1 MDEQYAI
8 SQHGATWIGGLDGS
22 GVGGPPVLIVP
33 GGPGS
38 PHDYC
43 SIAAEALA
51 MVGRTVYVYDPVGTG
66 FSAEDCTVEDWSH
79 EVFVDELECVIDTIG
94 EPVVVL
100 AHSYGSLVALDVAA
114 RDAEA
119 HVAGLILCSGTA
131 SMPAWRASIEARRS
145 ELPTFVAALAERHE
159 RAGTTDSAEY
169 QTAVVEYDR
178 RFTCRTPISL
188 SWTDQHTPHTM
199 NPVAYRSMWGPSE
212 MCVDGN
218 LADLDLTD
226 LLANVTVPV
235 VVFTGRYDSVALPV
249 TEAMVAALPDARTV
263 VFEESSGL
271 VFHEE
276 TAKFQRE
283 ADAFIAA
290 LAAPRSVTSGE

>member
-1 MDEQYAI
+1 MDEQYAV
-8 SQHGATWIGGLDGS
+8 SQYGTTWIGGLEGS
-22 GVGGPPVLIVP
+22 GVSGPPVLIVP

-38 PHDYC
+38 PHNYC

-51 MVGRTVYVYDPVGTG
+51 MVGRTVYVYDPIGTG
-66 FSAEDCTVEDWSH
+66 FSAEDCTVSDWCH
-79 EVFVDELECVIDTIG
+79 DVFVEELECVIDTIG
-94 EPVVVL
+94 EPVVLL
-100 AHSYGSLVALDVAA
+100 AHSYGSLVALDAAA
-114 RDAEA
+114 RHEDGLI
-119 HVAGLILCSGTA
+119 AGLILCSGTA
-131 SMPAWRASIEARRS
+131 SMPAWRASIATRRG
-145 ELPTFVAALAERHE
+145 ELPAFVAALAERHE

-169 QTAVVEYDR
+169 HTAVVEYDR

-188 SWTDQHTPHTM
+188 SWTDLQTPDVA
-199 NPVAYRSMWGPSE
+199 NPAAYRTMWGPSE

-218 LADLDLTD
+218 LANLDLTSQ
-226 LLANVTVPV
+226 LSLVTVPV
-235 VVFTGRYDSVALPV
+235 AVFTGRYDSVTLPV
-249 TEAMVAALPDARTV
+249 TEAMVAGLPSARIV

-290 LAAPRSVTSGE
+290 LAAPPSRTSGE

>member
-38 PHDYC
+38 PHNYC
-43 SIAAEALA
+43 SIAADALA

-66 FSAEDCTVEDWSH
+66 FSAEDCTVVDWNH
-79 EVFVDELECVIDTIG
+79 EVFVDELECVIDAIG
-94 EPVVVL
+94 ESVVLL

-114 RDAEA
+114 RDVDDL
-119 HVAGLILCSGTA
+119 VAGLILCGGTA
-131 SMPAWRASIEARRS
+131 SMPAWRASIAARRA
-145 ELPTFVAALAERHE
+145 ELPAFVAALADRHE
-159 RAGTTDSAEY
+159 HAGTTDSAEY
-169 QTAVVEYDR
+169 WTAVVEYDR
-178 RFTCRTPISL
+178 RFTCRTPISI
-188 SWTDQHTPHTM
+188 SETDAQTPNTE
-199 NPVAYRSMWGPSE
+199 NPPAYATMWGPSE

-226 LLANVTVPV
+226 QLPLVTAPV

-249 TEAMVAALPDARTV
+249 TEAMVDALPNARV
-263 VFEESSGL
+263 LVFDESSGL

-290 LAAPRSVTSGE
+290 LAAAPSVTSGE